1 MKFFTMN
8 VNTGSFELNDHDI
21 LLTSEFSKLWAQD
34 RNKCPDDPTG
44 IARLRAF
51 REFKYIYLMLD
62 WTSPYSKY
70 DEPTRHQECLKD
82 ADITEEEWS
91 DPDFRAACRKYRD
104 IQDSSKVL
112 KLIKAAQGVVEKITD
127 YFEDIDLSERDPVT
141 QKPIYKTKDVMNEL
155 QNISSV
161 VSELQELEELY
172 KKEQQAESKVRGDAT
187 PGFMD
192 RG

>member
-8 VNTGSFELNDHDI
+8 VNAGTFELNDHDI
-21 LLTSEFSKLWAQD
+21 LLTREFAKLWEQE

-62 WTSPYSKY
+62 WTSPYSKF
-70 DEPTRHQECLKD
+70 DEPTRHKECLSD
-82 ADITEEEWS
+82 TNITEEEWS
-91 DPDFRAACRKYRD
+91 DPDFRAACRKYRE

-127 YFEDIDLSERDPVT
+127 YFEDIDLGERDPVT

-192 RG
+192 R